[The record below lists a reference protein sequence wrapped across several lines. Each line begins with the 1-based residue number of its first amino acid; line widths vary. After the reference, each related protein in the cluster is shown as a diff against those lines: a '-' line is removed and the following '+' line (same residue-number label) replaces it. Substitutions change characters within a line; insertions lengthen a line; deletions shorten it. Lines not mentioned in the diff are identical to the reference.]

1 MSSSKKVLF
10 LLIILKIQRDR
21 ARKKPVNTGFAHN
34 AHYANFVC
42 GAQGETRTRTL
53 LRAEDFESSVSTISP
68 PRHPMVPARGVEP
81 PTFALR
87 MRCST
92 N

>member
-10 LLIILKIQRDR
+10 LLIILRRDR
-21 ARKKPVNTGFAHN
+21 ARKKPVNTGF

-68 PRHPMVPARGVEP
+68 PRHPMVPARGIEP